1 MFTVVKELRSYN
13 QIENRYLIHSVTMNR
28 HYIAVTSK
36 KLNRYDTIG
45 SFACEAQ
52 GSKKYLLNKYK

>member
-1 MFTVVKELRSYN
+1 LRSYN

-28 HYIAVTSK
+28 HYIAVTNK
-36 KLNRYDTIG
+36 KLNRYDTLG

-52 GSKKYLLNKYK
+52 GSKEYLLKKYK